1 MYINKVMLL
10 GNLTRD
16 PELRALPN
24 GTKVSQLSLATN
36 RSWKDISGQRQ
47 ESVEYHNVVAFG
59 KTAELIT
66 QYTKK
71 GNSLFV
77 EGRLQTRSWDDTAS
91 GQKKYRTEIIVESF
105 QFGPRPA
112 AVTGTG
118 VYKAPEPKQATGTSA
133 PAKKEV
139 DNTEM
144 EDIATIDYPNEDIN
158 AEDIPF

>member
-36 RSWKDISGQRQ
+36 RTWKDISGQRQ

-71 GNSLFV
+71 GNSLFI
-77 EGRLQTRSWDDTAS
+77 EGRLQTRSWDDQAS

-112 AVTGTG
+112 PVSGTG
-118 VYKAPEPKQATGTSA
+118 VYKAPEPKQAMGTSTQT
-133 PAKKEV
+133 KKEI
-139 DNTEM
+139 
-144 EDIATIDYPNEDIN
+144 EDTDTGDMASIDYPEEDIN